1 MCAPAFLYVESLPF
15 LLFLT
20 RNFPNVSLLDILYA
34 VWLVSKNVKKNYTNR
49 DTESPLG
56 GFDMSLKSIGRNIR
70 THRNAQK
77 LSIEELAFKANL
89 SKNYLALV
97 ERGEKI
103 PSLET
108 FLNILNALNISADE
122 VLCDVVNAAFKVR
135 TTNLSDQMEKVSPQ
149 RREMV
154 YRLIEIIVKEEASD
168 M

>member
-1 MCAPAFLYVESLPF
+1 
-15 LLFLT
+15 
-20 RNFPNVSLLDILYA
+20 
-34 VWLVSKNVKKNYTNR
+34 
-49 DTESPLG
+49 
-56 GFDMSLKSIGRNIR
+56 MSLNSIGRNIR
-70 THRNAQK
+70 AHRNAQK